1 VGNAKRPGEF
11 ELIRRYFA
19 PLAAATP
26 AALGL
31 GDDAAILTPRPGQD
45 LVVTTDALVAGI
57 HFLPDDP
64 PDQIARKMLR
74 VNLSDLAAKG
84 ASPLGYLM
92 TCAFDALADE
102 SWIAAFCAGLAA
114 DQAEFGIGLLGGD
127 TVGTP
132 GPLTL
137 SVTAIGDVPAGRALR
152 RNAAQAGDLVFVSGT
167 LGDSALGLKR
177 LRGGL
182 PALSSE
188 EGAFLVDRYRLPQPR
203 LRLGRAL
210 MEAGLAKAALDISDG
225 LLADL
230 GHVGEQ
236 SDLAAEVESAK
247 LPLSPAASR
256 ALHDD
261 PTLLGDIVAGG
272 DDYELLFTAPVAA
285 QGPIAALSERLGL
298 RLTPIGRMMGVA
310 GSRPGAVRLLDA
322 KGQEIALKRR
332 GWQHF

>member
-1 VGNAKRPGEF
+1 MGNAKRPGEF

-31 GDDAAILTPRPGQD
+31 GDDAAILTPRPGQE
-45 LVVTTDALVAGI
+45 LVVTTDALVASV

-74 VNLSDLAAKG
+74 ENLSDLAAKG
-84 ASPLGYLM
+84 AAPIGYLM
-92 TCAFDALADE
+92 SCAFDHTVDE
-102 SWIAAFCAGLAA
+102 AWIVAFCAGLAA
-114 DQAEFGIGLLGGD
+114 DQAEFGVGLLGGD

-137 SVTAIGDVPAGRALR
+137 TVTALGEVPAGRAMR
-152 RNAAQAGDLVFVSGT
+152 RNAAKADDLVFVSGT

-182 PALSSE
+182 LALSSE
-188 EGAFLVDRYRLPQPR
+188 EGAFLIDRYRLPQPR

-210 MEAGLAKAALDISDG
+210 MESGLAKAALDVSDG
-225 LLADL
+225 LIADL
-230 GHVGEQ
+230 GHIGEQ
-236 SDLAAEVESAK
+236 SDLAAEVERTR
-247 LPLSPAASR
+247 LPLSPAGAH
-256 ALHDD
+256 ALDED
-261 PTLLGDIVAGG
+261 PALIEDIVAGG
-272 DDYELLFTAPVAA
+272 EDYELLFTASAAA
-285 QGPIAALSERLGL
+285 QAAIAALAERLGL
-298 RLTPIGRMMGVA
+298 RVTPIGRMMPSSGQ
-310 GSRPGAVRLLDA
+310 PGAVRLLDE
-322 KGQEIALKRR
+322 KGREIALKRR